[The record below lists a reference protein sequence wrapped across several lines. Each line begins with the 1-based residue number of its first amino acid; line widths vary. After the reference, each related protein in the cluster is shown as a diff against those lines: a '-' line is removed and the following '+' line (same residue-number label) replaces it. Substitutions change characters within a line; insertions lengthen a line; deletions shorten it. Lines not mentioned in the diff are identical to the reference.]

1 MSRQGR
7 VAWTLVALCAALGVV
22 HTWLFLGWS
31 VAREETVGWPI
42 LTVGTVLGATLGALI
57 VTRRPGH
64 RVGWLFIIGA
74 TCAALSDPLFAYGAI
89 ATSGAHPDPP
99 AIWQWSTWVARV
111 LDAPEPLLFVV
122 LLFLLFPDGR
132 LPSRRWRPLLW
143 AGVAAAALFVVVM
156 AIATPPWQIHPSNE
170 DKPYGPTAIVF
181 VVVLIC
187 ALLLVLVGSAASV
200 IVRLRRAQG
209 LERQQLKWL
218 ASSAALVAV
227 GFALAVFLPWD
238 KGLSNWLRV
247 LPLHLGFIAV
257 IASAGLAVLR
267 YRLYDLDIVV
277 SRAILLATATAF
289 VAAGYVILVVVIG
302 RALPTPVRGSVWAS
316 LLATAVVALAF
327 QPLRVRA
334 VRLADH
340 IAYGP
345 RAAPY
350 EALATF
356 ARRLQGAPSPA
367 GLLQQVAAAVG
378 EAVGARQVSAILEL
392 PEHGDTRSSWPMVPT
407 PDGRADDRPPAVL
420 AIEHRGERL
429 GRVEIVM
436 PPGVALRQEESGLVE
451 RLLTQSA
458 VALSNLRLETD
469 LAAQVAELDRRT
481 TALAASRRQIV
492 EAGDEEKARFSG
504 ALSRRVLPHLAPLPD
519 RLASLGRLCATG
531 IDGELSLA
539 PEQEAATEALQ
550 ELRLLVHGLGP
561 SSVSARRSARQ
572 Q

>member
-132 LPSRRWRPLLW
+132 LPSRRWRPLVW

-187 ALLLVLVGSAASV
+187 ALLLVVLASAVSV

-218 ASSAALVAV
+218 ASSASLVAV

-277 SRAILLATATAF
+277 SRAI
-289 VAAGYVILVVVIG
+289 
-302 RALPTPVRGSVWAS
+302 

-519 RLASLGRLCATG
+519 RLASLGRLWATG
-531 IDGELSLA
+531 TDGELSLA
-539 PEQEAATEALQ
+539 PEQDAATEALQ

-561 SSVSARRSARQ
+561 STR
-572 Q
+572 